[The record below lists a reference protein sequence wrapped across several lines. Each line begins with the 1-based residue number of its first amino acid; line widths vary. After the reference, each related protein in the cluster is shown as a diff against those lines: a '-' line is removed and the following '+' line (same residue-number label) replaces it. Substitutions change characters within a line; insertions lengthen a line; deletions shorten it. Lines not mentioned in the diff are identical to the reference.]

1 VVLANPI
8 PAEHA
13 MPRER
18 IDAAIDQALADAQ
31 AQGVRGKASTPFLL
45 ARVAALT
52 GGDSLQANI
61 ALVLNNAAL
70 AAQVAVALAVQGH
83 PHG

>member
-1 VVLANPI
+1 
-8 PAEHA
+8 

-18 IDAAIDQALADAQ
+18 IDAAIDQALAEAQ

-70 AAQVAVALAVQGH
+70 AAQVAVALAAQGH